1 MCLFRFTDR
10 DEGEKRRSGEN
21 EKRRIGEEVKR
32 KIRNIFLWVLAL
44 GIVAASATVVKWS
57 GEIGTK
63 LNSWGIGGYFG
74 YKMQLDSSFL
84 PSGYADRNVIT
95 FRNYIDKAKFASG
108 VFRELIINRNDST
121 KFHFL
126 LPVHQHDRD
135 SLENID
141 VFVFNK
147 TDSTIEGT
155 TFRKFL
161 DYLNILRINENDW
174 RNTVQGNMFYYN
186 AADTSL
192 KKITFEAM
200 RDSLIVLKADYPNLL
215 DWDVQIFNAAD
226 SSTKG
231 LSFIE
236 LVDSLGVLKAD
247 FPNLANNDVLLYNA
261 SNKTIFGY
269 TFAELKTALN
279 VDTVDYAHNSDTS
292 QVAINAD
299 KADFLWNTGKTI
311 AYTAS
316 AFSQTTH
323 THSSLT
329 GNYTGTINFTTAD
342 GDYSISVSNG
352 VITSF
357 VFTP

>member
-1 MCLFRFTDR
+1 MR
-10 DEGEKRRSGEN
+10 
-21 EKRRIGEEVKR
+21 EEVKR
-32 KIRNIFLWVLAL
+32 KIRNILLWVLAL
-44 GIVAASATVVKWS
+44 GIVAASATVVRWS
-57 GEIGTK
+57 PDIGTK

-74 YKMQLDSSFL
+74 YKIQLDSSFL
-84 PSGYADRNVIT
+84 PSGYADRHVIT

-135 SLENID
+135 SLGNID